1 MESDVLVKHR
11 IVREKLFE
19 RTLPEARWSC
29 KRYAPAIPR
38 PKRNWRLKESR
49 ETARLSA

>member
-1 MESDVLVKHR
+1 MGQDVLVKHR

-29 KRYAPAIPR
+29 TRYAPSPPR
-38 PKRNWRLKESR
+38 PKRNWRLKEDR
-49 ETARLSA
+49 ESAKLS